1 MGEVM
6 KRKRRDDDDG
16 IKIFR
21 FLNVLLSRK
30 EIYASKKVHR
40 SIHVH
45 PRTHVCAHRHTHTP
59 KPIPRL
65 FLKILREIDQ
75 VYKGSLC
82 LPSEYEC
89 KMISINT

>member
-16 IKIFR
+16 IKIFS

-30 EIYASKKVHR
+30 KSTIQKSAQKYTR
-40 SIHVH
+40 I
-45 PRTHVCAHRHTHTP
+45 PTYTHVCAHRHTHTP

-65 FLKILREIDQ
+65 FLKILREID
-75 VYKGSLC
+75 
-82 LPSEYEC
+82 
-89 KMISINT
+89 